1 MNILVVSPHPDDETL
16 GAGGTI
22 LRLMQEGN
30 AVSWLNI
37 TGIQGNPDYS
47 NEYRENRERQLNNI
61 EKFYDFPG
69 WYILTYR
76 PQSWTGW
83 ILLRQSSKSQVYMN
97 KSNRNG

>member
-47 NEYRENRERQLNNI
+47 TEYRKNRERQLNNI
-61 EKFYDFPG
+61 EKFYDFSSVVHLNLPPTK
-69 WYILTYR
+69 LD
-76 PQSWTGW
+76 GW
-83 ILLRQSSKSQVYMN
+83 ILLRYLSKLQVYMN
-97 KSNRNG
+97 KSDRNG

>member
-37 TGIQGNPDYS
+37 TGIQGI
-47 NEYRENRERQLNNI
+47 QITQQNI
-61 EKFYDFPG
+61 E
-69 WYILTYR
+69 R
-76 PQSWTGW
+76 TGKD
-83 ILLRQSSKSQVYMN
+83 S
-97 KSNRNG
+97 

>member
-47 NEYRENRERQLNNI
+47 QQNI
-61 EKFYDFPG
+61 ERTGKTAKQYRK
-69 WYILTYR
+69 IL
-76 PQSWTGW
+76 
-83 ILLRQSSKSQVYMN
+83 
-97 KSNRNG
+97 

>member
-47 NEYRENRERQLNNI
+47 TEYRKNRERQLNNI
-61 EKFYDFPG
+61 EKFYDFSRRVKANWHPF
-69 WYILTYR
+69 YR
-76 PQSWTGW
+76 SPRLSF
-83 ILLRQSSKSQVYMN
+83 ISLPFLLSLS
-97 KSNRNG
+97 